1 MDNCFKRPCSA
12 CTDPE
17 FKECQDIQ
25 KAILEK
31 MDESLNMKFEP
42 LDYFLKEMRNS
53 DSNKIMAM

>member
-25 KAILEK
+25 RAVQKKL
-31 MDESLNMKFEP
+31 DESLTQHYEP
-42 LDYFLKEMRNS
+42 LDYFLKEMSNS
-53 DSNKIMAM
+53 DSNKTMAM